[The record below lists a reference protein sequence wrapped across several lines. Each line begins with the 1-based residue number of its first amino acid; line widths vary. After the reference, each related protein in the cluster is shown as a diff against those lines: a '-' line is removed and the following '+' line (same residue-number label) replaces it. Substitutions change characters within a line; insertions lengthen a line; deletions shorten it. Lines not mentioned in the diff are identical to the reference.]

1 MQALKNAKQD
11 HEKTLEDMEAL
22 RQAFDEAESDV
33 RESSVQRE
41 EELVKEHKHKV
52 EDLSLEIVALTEA
65 NKALKDVRPRGLA
78 VYKSPNFSIHSE
90 LCNVCSAP
98 VPVTRTVN

>member
-1 MQALKNAKQD
+1 M
-11 HEKTLEDMEAL
+11 

-65 NKALKDVRPRGLA
+65 NKALKDVRPKAKAGPSATEVDLQI
-78 VYKSPNFSIHSE
+78 KLDQKHSE
-90 LCNVCSAP
+90 LE
-98 VPVTRTVN
+98 